1 MLFRF
6 DNLKMDYVRV
16 DLRPLGMVALL
27 FVCLVVLQSLRPTEV
42 KTKVRY
48 VEAEMIVKIKGIEF
62 SPENLRRYIKLCGI
76 RFSDI
81 VYAQAVLETGGFKST
96 IFLESNNLFGMR
108 LACSRPTTALSASRG
123 HALYDSWM
131 MSTIDYALF
140 QSAFLRNIK
149 TSEDY
154 LDYLSRNYA
163 EDPSYV
169 SKLRKII
176 SKL

>member
-1 MLFRF
+1 
-6 DNLKMDYVRV
+6 MDYVRV

-76 RFSDI
+76 RFPDI

-96 IFLESNNLFGMR
+96 IFLESFNCFGMKVAR
-108 LACSRPTTALSASRG
+108 SRPTTALSTSRG
-123 HALYDSWM
+123 HAMYDSWM

-140 QSAFLRNIK
+140 QSAFLRDIR

>member
-16 DLRPLGMVALL
+16 DLRAPIVVALL
-27 FVCLVVLQSLRPTEV
+27 FVCMTVLLSLRPTDV
-42 KTKVRY
+42 KTEVRY

-62 SPENLRRYIKLCGI
+62 SPENLRKYIKLCGI
-76 RFSDI
+76 RFPEI
-81 VYAQAVLETGGFKST
+81 VYAQAVLESGNFKST

-108 LACSRPTTALSASRG
+108 LACSRPTTALSKSRG

-140 QSAFLRNIK
+140 QSAFLRKIR
-149 TSEDY
+149 TSDDY
-154 LDYLSRNYA
+154 LDYLSKNYA
-163 EDPSYV
+163 EDPLYIE
-169 SKLRKII
+169 KLKRII
-176 SKL
+176 KKL

>member
-1 MLFRF
+1 
-6 DNLKMDYVRV
+6 MDYVRV

-96 IFLESNNLFGMR
+96 IFLESFNCFGMKVAR
-108 LACSRPTTALSASRG
+108 SRPTTALSTSRG

-140 QSAFLRNIK
+140 QSAFLRDIR